1 MHSPVLKSI
10 HFTQALL
17 GKVGASEA
25 GLQSLQGRLGGT
37 ELGLEL
43 LQVAFGLFWCAH
55 TYILIHTHTHSHTLS
70 LTHTHTHTHTH
81 IHTHTL
87 TYTHIDTQQIKFGT
101 AIVAQ
106 FLQRENQ
113 PYTQVLEIGLHSH
126 KGLGSTG
133 IKCRKRNLSTKQK
146 RLDAHE
152 TSVDKQ

>member
-55 TYILIHTHTHSHTLS
+55 TYILI
-70 LTHTHTHTHTH
+70 HTH